1 VGFADARWFR
11 GRETGN
17 RETST
22 CPDPACC
29 RVPAAALAGKWADKV
44 IVSARSQE
52 RILGLL
58 RPDPYPE
65 LDMPEVL
72 SLVEAHSQG

>member
-1 VGFADARWFR
+1 MPSA
-11 GRETGN
+11 E
-17 RETST
+17 
-22 CPDPACC
+22 
-29 RVPAAALAGKWADKV
+29 LAEKWSNKV

-58 RPDPYPE
+58 APDPYPE